1 MADLT
6 PRPTDCLLVI
16 DVQNDFCEGGA
27 LAVPDGAA
35 VVEPIN
41 ALMRHYR
48 QVVLTQDWH
57 PAGHSSFASVHPGQ
71 APLDIVEMAYGPQT
85 LWPDH
90 CVQGSDGARLRSDL
104 SLDPARLAIRKGF
117 RTDIDSYSA
126 FRENDRQTTTGLA
139 GYLREI
145 GTTRVVCVGL
155 ALDFCV
161 RFSAEDA
168 RQEGFDVL
176 VIESAC
182 RGIDMNGSVT
192 AAREA
197 LRSAGVLLA

>member
-1 MADLT
+1 MTDLA

-41 ALMRHYR
+41 ALMGHYEH
-48 QVVLTQDWH
+48 VVLTQDWH
-57 PAGHSSFASVHPGQ
+57 PPGHSSFASVHAERLPFES
-71 APLDIVEMAYGPQT
+71 IEMPYGAQT

-90 CVQGSDGARLRSDL
+90 CIQGTEGARFHPDM
-104 SLDPARLAIRKGF
+104 SLDTARLAIRKGF
-117 RTDIDSYSA
+117 RPALDSYSA
-126 FRENDRQTTTGLA
+126 FRENDRHTPTGLT

-182 RGIDMNGSVT
+182 RGIDMDGSVT

-197 LRSAGVLLA
+197 LRARGVMLA

>member
-1 MADLT
+1 MTDLA

-41 ALMRHYR
+41 ALMGHYE

-57 PAGHSSFASVHPGQ
+57 PPGHSSFASVHAERLPFES
-71 APLDIVEMAYGPQT
+71 IEMPYGAQT

-90 CVQGSDGARLRSDL
+90 CIQGTDGARFHPDM
-104 SLDPARLAIRKGF
+104 SLETARLAIRKGF
-117 RTDIDSYSA
+117 RPALDSYSA
-126 FRENDRQTTTGLA
+126 FRENDRRTPTGLT

-182 RGIDMNGSVT
+182 RGIDMDGSVT

-197 LRSAGVLLA
+197 LRARGVMLA